1 MRRPLV
7 RGGGNGWLML
17 DHAFR
22 LQVYLAYRNHMIA
35 ESRLSPN
42 EYLTY
47 TDCRRRLAGQI
58 SAIPPAL

>member
-1 MRRPLV
+1 M
-7 RGGGNGWLML
+7 ML